1 MQNLFCITL
10 AYSYFCRKCRPNVHF
25 EPYKGRGIVLN
36 TIKYGEKALIVSLL
50 TDVAGRQSYIVQG
63 IRSGRGS
70 RAGIFQPLFPL
81 QFEGMASK
89 SSDLHR
95 FREVQTAQPL
105 LAIPFDVRKSTIGLF
120 MAEVLYRLVR
130 EAEPNPAL
138 FDFAWASV
146 AALDQLQE
154 GVANFHLWFLSHL
167 SRLLGFSPGNSY
179 TKGDRFDLREGLF
192 TPFPSVAGME
202 FSAENARL
210 LNDFLQCDVR
220 CLGEIGMNRTERVA
234 FLQALL
240 AYYAYHLDAIRAVQ
254 SVQVLQEVF

>member
-1 MQNLFCITL
+1 MLFL
-10 AYSYFCRKCRPNVHF
+10 SKMSANVHF
-25 EPYKGRGIVLN
+25 EPYKGRGIVLH

-63 IRSGRGS
+63 LRSNRGS
-70 RAGIFQPLFPL
+70 RAGIFQPLFLL
-81 QFEGMASK
+81 QFEGMASNR
-89 SSDLHR
+89 SDLHR

-105 LAIPFDVRKSTIGLF
+105 RSIPFDVRKSTIGLF

-130 EAEPNPAL
+130 ETEPNPAL

-146 AALDQLQE
+146 AALDELQE
-154 GVANFHLWFLSHL
+154 GVANFHLWFLAHL
-167 SRLLGFSPGNSY
+167 SRFLGFSPGNRY
-179 TKGDRFDLREGLF
+179 TKGDRFDVREGLF
-192 TPFPSVAGME
+192 TPFPTMAGMD
-202 FSAENARL
+202 FSAENAQL

-220 CLGEIGMNRTERVA
+220 CLGEIGMNRAERVG

-254 SVQVLQEVF
+254 SVQILQEVF